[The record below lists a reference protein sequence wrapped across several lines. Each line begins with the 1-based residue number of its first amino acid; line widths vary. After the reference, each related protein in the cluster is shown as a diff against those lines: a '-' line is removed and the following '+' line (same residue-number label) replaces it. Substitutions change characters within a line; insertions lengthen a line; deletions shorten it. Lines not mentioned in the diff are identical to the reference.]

1 MTQLRRAISG
11 RTTSRRTALRR
22 TALRRRTSRRDRPY
36 KNRSPAK
43 NGSGFTLL
51 ELIVVLVLLGISAA
65 VVAPRIEGGL
75 DGVRVKKQARD
86 LVSMLRTVRHRS
98 IVEGRIISVLVN
110 SDSNL
115 YQIDAAAP
123 IQPSADIR
131 LHFEPAQQ
139 TAQQIGSTGNLVG
152 REKLLSETS
161 LIDADGTVTLYFYP
175 DGTSS
180 GGMLYLDAPRGRY
193 LINVNWLTG
202 EVSFADQD

>member
-1 MTQLRRAISG
+1 MTPLS
-11 RTTSRRTALRR
+11 RTTSRRHRLHTN
-22 TALRRRTSRRDRPY
+22 T
-36 KNRSPAK
+36 SPATS
-43 NGSGFTLL
+43 GSGFTLL

-86 LVSMLRTVRHRS
+86 LVSTLRAVRHRS
-98 IVEGRIISVLVN
+98 IVESRIISVLVN

-115 YQIDAAAP
+115 YQIDAAEP

-131 LHFEPAQQ
+131 IHFAPAQQ
-139 TAQQIGSTGNLVG
+139 TAQQTGSAGNLMG
-152 REKLLSETS
+152 REKLLSEAS
-161 LIDADGTVTLYFYP
+161 LMDVDGTMTLYFYP

-180 GGMLYLDAPRGRY
+180 GGILYLDAPRGHY

-202 EVSFADQD
+202 EVSFADQR